1 MEMINPFCTFYNQ
14 MQTKNKNQPRTLLA
28 KLNSKEQFD
37 VIEIEDQATLDTE
50 MVKQISLFD
59 FDDI

>member
-1 MEMINPFCTFYNQ
+1 MINPFCTFYNQ

-28 KLNSKEQFD
+28 KLNSKERFD

-50 MVKQISLFD
+50 MVK
-59 FDDI
+59 